1 MSVIAYTGS
10 VPASLDGLCALIAI
24 ELHVA
29 TDVVLPGLRLV
40 EDLRV
45 DSLEMHSLLLAIEQW
60 CGGMPSAAQMETVD
74 TVADLYAC
82 LQAGSC

>member
-1 MSVIAYTGS
+1 MSGVACTGR
-10 VPASLDGLCALIAI
+10 VTASLDGLCALIAS
-24 ELHVA
+24 ELRVA
-29 TDVVLPGLRLV
+29 TDAVLPGLRLV

-60 CGGMPSAAQMETVD
+60 CGGMPSSAQMETVD

-82 LQAGSC
+82 LQAGPC

>member
-1 MSVIAYTGS
+1 MSVIACNRG
-10 VPASLDGLCALIAI
+10 VPAGVDGLCALIAS
-24 ELHVA
+24 ELRVA
-29 TDVVLPGLRLV
+29 SDTVLPGLRLV

-60 CGGMPSAAQMETVD
+60 CGGMPSSAQMETVD

-82 LQAGSC
+82 LQAGPC